1 MERGM
6 TIMDMLEQSGVLT
19 LLGMGIVFGFLVILI
34 VCVTLAGKFIHAVG
48 ADKDVSAPPRA
59 PSPAQAGSSGGT
71 AAAGNGA
78 LTAAI
83 SAAVNEYQ
91 KTH

>member
-1 MERGM
+1 M
-6 TIMDMLEQSGVLT
+6 TIAEMLGQSGSLT

-34 VCVTLAGKFIHAVG
+34 VCVTLMGKIVRALG
-48 ADKDVSAPPRA
+48 GNKDVQQPVKTG
-59 PSPAQAGSSGGT
+59 SPT
-71 AAAGNGA
+71 AAAGNA
-78 LTAAI
+78 AVTAAI